1 MKNFKLDGSIIRNSK
16 EIANILSTERTKQKY
31 SQQFVAD
38 NLACGRSTI
47 SNIENGG
54 YASNKKRKAKG
65 EYAPNPD
72 IVIRYAAFLGLDLFE
87 NIFTPEFCAV
97 YREEFIT
104 DRNIQDRIS
113 KFTAQQKVHLLKL
126 LDDFALVV
134 NSEDA

>member
-1 MKNFKLDGSIIRNSK
+1 MKNFKLNGSIIRNSK
-16 EIANILSTERTKQKY
+16 EIASILSTERTKQKY

-38 NLACGRSTI
+38 SLACSRSTI
-47 SNIENGG
+47 SGIENGG
-54 YASNKKRKAKG
+54 YASNKKRKTKG
-65 EYAPNPD
+65 KYASNPD

-97 YREEFIT
+97 YREEFIM

-126 LDDFALVV
+126 LDDFALLL
-134 NSEDA
+134 NSKGA